1 MYKKD
6 KSKGNEKN
14 DLQNSIYHPLVW
26 ILRIFS
32 VIIIAI
38 LIGDMFNL
46 ADTLNI
52 RLRFDWAMI
61 ICTFVSAIAAICLG
75 IVSIEQNKQL
85 AEINDAQL
93 ESSIVAQNYPLIKFC
108 KEQIIKI
115 DNNIFELKFYD
126 MRNTPLKE
134 IYIKN
139 MALIPYSEMYKVDGV
154 SGPIWIQKEKKKFQ
168 VEFTPYCE
176 KNSESEGFYF
186 ADIYSDLEIF
196 QAHKYYRIEFDLD
209 AVSTSGVVTTYKY
222 KLLIERAD
230 GINPLKNRRY
240 PKVYHQFYEFGD
252 IMSINKYS
260 RQK

>member
-1 MYKKD
+1 MLKKYN
-6 KSKGNEKN
+6 SKDNKKN
-14 DLQNSIYHPLVW
+14 NPKTSIYRSLIW
-26 ILRIFS
+26 ILRIFA

-46 ADTLNI
+46 ADTLSI
-52 RLRFDWAMI
+52 HLRFDWAMI
-61 ICTFVSAIAAICLG
+61 ICTFVSAIATITLG
-75 IVSIEQNKQL
+75 VVSIEQNKRL
-85 AEINDAQL
+85 AEINDEQL
-93 ESSIVAQNYPLIKFC
+93 ESSIVAQNYPLIEFC

-115 DNNIFELKFYD
+115 DTSTFELKFYD
-126 MRNTPLKE
+126 TRNTPLKE

-139 MALIPYSEMYKVDGV
+139 MALIPYSEMYKVDGT
-154 SGPIWIQKEKKKFQ
+154 SEPIWIQKEKKKIQ
-168 VEFTPYCE
+168 VEFTPYHE

-186 ADIYSDLEIF
+186 ADIHSDLEIF
-196 QAHKYYRIEFDLD
+196 QAHKYYRIELDLD
-209 AVSTSGVVTTYKY
+209 VVSTSGVVTTYKY

-252 IMSINKYS
+252 IMSLNKYS

>member
-1 MYKKD
+1 MCKKD
-6 KSKGNEKN
+6 KSKGNGKN
-14 DLQNSIYHPLVW
+14 DLRNSIYHPLVW

-52 RLRFDWAMI
+52 HLRFDWAMI

-75 IVSIEQNKQL
+75 IVSIEQNKRL

-139 MALIPYSEMYKVDGV
+139 MALIPYSETYKVDGA
-154 SGPIWIQKEKKKFQ
+154 SEPIWIQKEKKKFQ
-168 VEFTPYCE
+168 VEFTPYHE

-209 AVSTSGVVTTYKY
+209 VVSTSGVVTTYKY

-230 GINPLKNRRY
+230 SINPLKNRRY

>member
-1 MYKKD
+1 MLKKNN
-6 KSKGNEKN
+6 SKDNKKN
-14 DLQNSIYHPLVW
+14 NPNTSIYRSLIW
-26 ILRIFS
+26 ILRVFA

-52 RLRFDWAMI
+52 HLRFDWAMI
-61 ICTFVSAIAAICLG
+61 ICTFVSAIAAITLG
-75 IVSIEQNKQL
+75 VISIEQNKRL

-126 MRNTPLKE
+126 TRNTPLKE
-134 IYIKN
+134 VYIKN
-139 MALIPYSEMYKVDGV
+139 MALIPYSEMYKVDGA
-154 SGPIWIQKEKKKFQ
+154 SEPIWIQKEKKKVQ
-168 VEFTPYCE
+168 VEFTPYHE

-186 ADIYSDLEIF
+186 ADIHSDLEIF
-196 QAHKYYRIEFDLD
+196 QARKYYRIEFDLD
-209 AVSTSGVVTTYKY
+209 VVSTSGVVTTYKY

-252 IMSINKYS
+252 IMSLNKYS

>member
-1 MYKKD
+1 
-6 KSKGNEKN
+6 
-14 DLQNSIYHPLVW
+14 
-26 ILRIFS
+26 
-32 VIIIAI
+32 
-38 LIGDMFNL
+38 
-46 ADTLNI
+46 
-52 RLRFDWAMI
+52 
-61 ICTFVSAIAAICLG
+61 
-75 IVSIEQNKQL
+75 
-85 AEINDAQL
+85 
-93 ESSIVAQNYPLIKFC
+93 
-108 KEQIIKI
+108 
-115 DNNIFELKFYD
+115 

-139 MALIPYSEMYKVDGV
+139 MALIPYSEMYKVDEA
-154 SGPIWIQKEKKKFQ
+154 SEPIWIQKEKKKFQ
-168 VEFTPYCE
+168 VEFTPYRE

-209 AVSTSGVVTTYKY
+209 VVSTSGVVTTYKY